1 MTTEIRLTVPS
12 DFTLPSIMRK
22 TTPEENAMIL
32 SAGPAIHR
40 LLMEMNFTQRIS
52 DLEDKLRTAK
62 ANERAV
68 FEMEERITE
77 AINDKLGE
85 VNTDILSS
93 FQTLE
98 VKPDTKLRRD
108 VENLSEKISKL
119 DVTQDYYRSV
129 EQCLQRLDQITHS
142 LSRVTVDRSSS
153 VIGRDNEVFMEKLLI
168 ETFATHGAGFELIDK
183 RCFSGDHIFRWNGF
197 TIMVEDKKYKN
208 TVPFKETS
216 KAVRD
221 FNFHP
226 ECDILLMISMDTAI
240 RGHETSSDIDSAI
253 FDNRLVLF
261 VSNFAEKGDLHL
273 YIRRVIQ
280 PILMASKPMIKQIRN
295 NPEKIAMRFQT
306 AFQILPTVMSSINDQ
321 ENILIRHIKDVTE
334 TVNAVHRTLKNQ
346 RCQLEKLLEIISGEE
361 EAVCGTESMVYSA
374 ASAANGETHDEESEM
389 DDEIVSKPIRNCS
402 KCGKPGHDSR
412 TCKAEIQTKSKAN
425 QESKVRTCG
434 YCKVAGH
441 DKRIC
446 PKYKADHS

>member
-1 MTTEIRLTVPS
+1 ML
-12 DFTLPSIMRK
+12 K

-32 SAGPAIHR
+32 STGPVIHK
-40 LLMEMNFTQRIS
+40 LLMEMNFTKRIAE
-52 DLEDKLRTAK
+52 LEDKLSKAK

-77 AINDKLGE
+77 AISDKLSE

-93 FQTLE
+93 FQSLE
-98 VKPDTKLRRD
+98 TKPDTKLRRD
-108 VENLSEKISKL
+108 VENLNDKISKL
-119 DVTQDYYRSV
+119 NVNQDFYKSM

-142 LSRVTVDRSSS
+142 LSRVTTERSSS
-153 VIGRDNEVFMEKLLI
+153 VIGRDNERFMEKLLI
-168 ETFATHGAGFELIDK
+168 ETFGTHGAGFELIDK

-240 RGHETSSDIDSAI
+240 RGHETSTDIDSAI
-253 FDNRLVLF
+253 FDNRLILF

-273 YIRRVIQ
+273 YMRRVIQ
-280 PILMASKPMIKQIRN
+280 PILMASRPMIKQIRN
-295 NPEKIAMRFQT
+295 NPDQVAMRFQT

-334 TVNAVHRTLKNQ
+334 TINAVHRTLKNQ
-346 RCQLEKLLEIISGEE
+346 RSQLEKLLEIISGED
-361 EAVCGTESMVYSA
+361 EAVYGAEAAVHSA
-374 ASAANGETHDEESEM
+374 LSENESES
-389 DDEIVSKPIRNCS
+389 DEPVKKPVQDQV
-402 KCGKPGHDSR
+402 KP
-412 TCKAEIQTKSKAN
+412 
-425 QESKVRTCG
+425 KVRTCS

-446 PKYKADHS
+446 PKLKADQA

>member
-1 MTTEIRLTVPS
+1 MTTIEIQLTVPS
-12 DFTLPSIMRK
+12 DFVLPPIMKK

-32 SAGPAIHR
+32 SAGPAIHK
-40 LLMEMNFTQRIS
+40 LLVEMNFTQRIS
-52 DLEDKLRTAK
+52 ELEEKLRVART
-62 ANERAV
+62 NERAV

-98 VKPDTKLRRD
+98 VKPDVKLRRD
-108 VENLSEKISKL
+108 VESLSEKISKL
-119 DVTQDYYRSV
+119 NVNQDYYRSM

-142 LSRVTVDRSSS
+142 ISRVTVDRSSTI
-153 VIGRDNEVFMEKLLI
+153 IGRDNEIFMEKLLI
-168 ETFATHGAGFELIDK
+168 ETFGTHGAGFELIDK
-183 RCFSGDHIFRWNGF
+183 RCFSGDHIFRWNGL

-208 TVPFKETS
+208 VVPFKETS
-216 KAVRD
+216 KAIRD

-240 RGHETSSDIDSAI
+240 RGHETSSDIDSVI
-253 FDNRLVLF
+253 FDNRLVVF

-273 YIRRVIQ
+273 YTRRVIQ
-280 PILMASKPMIKQIRN
+280 PILIAAKPMIMQLRT
-295 NPEKIAMRFQT
+295 NPSKVALRFQT
-306 AFQILPTVMSSINDQ
+306 AFQILPTVMSTINDQ

-346 RCQLEKLLEIISGEE
+346 RVQLEKLLEIISGED
-361 EAVCGTESMVYSA
+361 EAVNGSESGARA
-374 ASAANGETHDEESEM
+374 ALSTGPVENDS
-389 DDEIVSKPIRNCS
+389 DDEIPVSKTTGKSS
-402 KCGKPGHDSR
+402 KIAQETRS
-412 TCKAEIQTKSKAN
+412 SKREPEPEN
-425 QESKVRTCG
+425 QVKTKVRTCG

-441 DKRIC
+441 DKRNC
-446 PKYKADHS
+446 PKFKAEQP